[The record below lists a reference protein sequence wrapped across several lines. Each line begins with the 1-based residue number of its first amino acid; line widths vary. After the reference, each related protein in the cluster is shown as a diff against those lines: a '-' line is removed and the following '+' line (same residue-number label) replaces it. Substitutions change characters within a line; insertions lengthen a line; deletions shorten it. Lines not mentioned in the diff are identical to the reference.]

1 MKECENLT
9 LGEHLLLG
17 RYLKHEIGYTQFFFL
32 NHITI
37 MYIILQNDFHEFKL
51 KFFFEKITSEPP

>member
-17 RYLKHEIGYTQFFFL
+17 SYLKHEIGYTQFC
-32 NHITI
+32 
-37 MYIILQNDFHEFKL
+37 
-51 KFFFEKITSEPP
+51 FEKITLE

>member
-17 RYLKHEIGYTQFFFL
+17 CYLKHEIGYTQFF
-32 NHITI
+32 
-37 MYIILQNDFHEFKL
+37 L
-51 KFFFEKITSEPP
+51 KKSHYNTVYYTAK